1 MSIAALIIA
10 ALFVAYTLMRAEFEK
25 YELKKEIAELRTERD
40 KLLKRAPVVQMQ
52 SNSDDNKDSARESLT
67 QQAVRRGRPG
77 RFESFGRAKQILES
91 QPEPQRSVNV

>member
-52 SNSDDNKDSARESLT
+52 SNSDDKEPARESLT